1 MPLELLRPAWGA
13 PPRVIAG
20 ASTRQGGVGAK
31 PFDTLSLHG
40 GEAAAVAENRRRFA
54 AALGATPRWLSQV
67 HGATVVRLKAAD
79 ASGPA
84 PEADASV
91 STEPGLACAVL
102 VADCLPL
109 LMCSADGRAVAAA
122 HAGWRGLAA
131 GVVEN
136 TLAALQQAAGCD
148 AVDVHAWLG
157 PCIGPRAFEV
167 GADVLVAF
175 GADPDAASTPGFRRR
190 DRADGS
196 RRWLADLPRLAR
208 ARLHAAGVH
217 RVSGGHWCTV
227 EDASRFFS
235 FRRDG
240 VTGRMAAGIAIAG

>member
-1 MPLELLRPAWGA
+1 MPLELLRPVWGA
-13 PPRVIAG
+13 PPQVRA
-20 ASTRQGGVGAK
+20 AMSTRRGGGGAP

-40 GEAAAVAENRRRFA
+40 GGADSVAENRRCFA
-54 AALGATPRWLSQV
+54 EALGATPRWLSQV
-67 HGATVVRLKAAD
+67 HGAAVVRLTAGD
-79 ASGPA
+79 GCGPA
-84 PEADASV
+84 PEADAGV
-91 STEPGLACAVL
+91 TTEPGLGCVVL
-102 VADCLPL
+102 VADCLPV

-131 GVVEN
+131 GVLEN

-148 AVDVHAWLG
+148 AGDVHAWLG
-157 PCIGPRAFEV
+157 PCIGPRMFEV
-167 GADVLVAF
+167 GADVLQAF
-175 GADPDAASTPGFRRR
+175 GTDPCQVSTPGFLRR

-217 RVSGGHWCTV
+217 HVSGGHWCTV

-240 VTGRMAAGIAIAG
+240 LSGRMAAGVTIAG